1 MPVLAPDFVHLF
13 APGTSHPCPDGV
25 GLLVRVLP
33 GVPLSLP
40 SGRVIA
46 MEPLGCGV
54 GDPAEMAFTQQVRPG
69 TYPVVL
75 VTVDVIGPDGGHR
88 DTRVAAAQ
96 LEIRNEPVATWE
108 LALRPGEDTEEL
120 DDDELFGYPVDGGT
134 GCFVDAQT
142 FQAAGEKEDFAG
154 QVAESLWGRPQ
165 TPVASVRECAPI
177 TMSVGDDEHAV
188 VVFSTGWGDG
198 DYPTWIG
205 RTADGDVACFL
216 TDFQV
221 LADEDGREAAG
232 NAEDLRNRIQAPL
245 DTVAQYRALKRRL
258 EGMPILTE
266 LLPGDTLR
274 LGSLSSRSG
283 TFLLVNQD
291 DGDVV
296 IYRAQD
302 GATVWRTRTLLED
315 ELIGLANRLVLQ
327 DSGNLVVFAPTG
339 VQVWNSGTRGRD
351 VQRAVLGDDGR
362 LVLVDAD
369 GGEVWS
375 SELLYPQPMSSAGH
389 LE

>member
-25 GLLVRVLP
+25 SLLVRVLP

-46 MEPLGCGV
+46 MEPLGCGL
-54 GDPAEMAFTQQVRPG
+54 GDPAEMAFTQRVQPG

-88 DTRVAAAQ
+88 DTRVAAAR
-96 LEIRNEPVATWE
+96 LEIRDEPVVTWE
-108 LALRPGEDTEEL
+108 LALRPGENTEEL

-134 GCFVDAQT
+134 GCFVDART
-142 FQAAGEKEDFAG
+142 FQAVSEEEDFALR
-154 QVAESLWGRPQ
+154 VMDSLRDRPQ
-165 TPVASVRECAPI
+165 APASSVPECAAI
-177 TMSVGDDEHAV
+177 SMSVGDDAHAV
-188 VVFSTGWGDG
+188 IVFRTGWGDG

-205 RTADGDVACFL
+205 RTVDGDVACLL

-221 LADEDGREAAG
+221 LLDDGCSTPSAGMHSDPQSSDAD
-232 NAEDLRNRIQAPL
+232 
-245 DTVAQYRALKRRL
+245 QYRDVKRRL
-258 EGMPILTE
+258 EGRTFLAE
-266 LLPGDTLR
+266 LLPGVSLR
-274 LGSLSSRSG
+274 LGALSSSSG
-283 TFLLVNQD
+283 AFLLVNQE

-302 GATVWRTRTLLED
+302 GATVWRTGTLLED
-315 ELIGLANRLVLQ
+315 ELIGLSNRLVLQ
-327 DSGNLVVFAPTG
+327 DNGNLVVFAPTG
-339 VQVWNSGTRGRD
+339 VQVWSSGTQGRD

-369 GGEVWS
+369 GSEVWS
-375 SELLYPQPMSSAGH
+375 SELLSPKPM
-389 LE
+389 